1 MKEVTLVFHDTREE
15 DYPTHSGF
23 FIVKFPKGSHCEEKE
38 NGYDILYW
46 QHKAK
51 RLRKY
56 SHVDFL
62 WAELPDLG
70 V

>member
-1 MKEVTLVFHDTREE
+1 MKEVTLIFHDTREN

-23 FIVKFPKGSHCEEKE
+23 FIVKSGENHYRGKE

-51 RLRKY
+51 ILRRNY
-56 SHVDFL
+56 CREFL
-62 WAELPDLG
+62 WAELPELG
-70 V
+70 D